1 MSTPETTATAGAQPV
16 VASNLRTYLF
26 LAVAVLLAFATL
38 YALFFAPQTV
48 LHELAHDGRHLFGAP
63 CH

>member
-1 MSTPETTATAGAQPV
+1 MSTSETTAGAVAQPAAV
-16 VASNLRTYLF
+16 SDLRNYVF
-26 LAVAVLLAFATL
+26 LAIAVIVAFATL

>member
-1 MSTPETTATAGAQPV
+1 MNTPETTVATGAQSAAV
-16 VASNLRTYLF
+16 SDLRTYVF
-26 LAVAVLLAFATL
+26 LAFALAVAFATL

>member
-1 MSTPETTATAGAQPV
+1 MSTPETTAGAGAQP
-16 VASNLRTYLF
+16 ASVSDVRNFVF
-26 LAVAVLLAFATL
+26 LAIAVVLAFATL